1 VCGAEIL
8 FAFSTATTLAVEVTE
23 RCNLTLIGLSKFG
36 RATGYSHSQRIS
48 EQKNHAISKAL
59 IIIFNAI

>member
-48 EQKNHAISKAL
+48 E
-59 IIIFNAI
+59 

>member
-1 VCGAEIL
+1 LISPPVASDEMLQKIAVCGAEIL

-23 RCNLTLIGLSKFG
+23 RCNLTLIDLSKSG

-48 EQKNHAISKAL
+48 E
-59 IIIFNAI
+59 